1 MVGDGSAGVAL
12 VTQDA
17 AMRRMLDVVR
27 YVAASDVTV
36 LVGGESGTGK
46 ALLARHLHDQS
57 PRHDGPF
64 AAVHCAAL
72 SRERLASAL
81 FGHEP
86 GAVPGALTR
95 VCGAF
100 ELTHGGTLLLEEIGE
115 LDSALQARLLRVL
128 RKRLIE
134 RVGSPDAVSV
144 DVRIVAT
151 TTRRLRPLV
160 DAGRLCR
167 ELFDCVSVATVV
179 VPPLRER
186 RGDVA
191 LVAAY
196 VLEHLESDR
205 PLQLD
210 ESAHELLRAHPWPGN
225 VRELVQA
232 LERAAIL
239 AHGPVIT
246 AADLEDGAASPLR
259 IGLGSLAGLT
269 VREVERR
276 LIVDTLA
283 RTRNNRT
290 QAAKLLGI
298 SIRTLRNKLAEY
310 RARGECVLAREPM
323 L

>member
-1 MVGDGSAGVAL
+1 M
-12 VTQDA
+12 
-17 AMRRMLDVVR
+17 
-27 YVAASDVTV
+27 
-36 LVGGESGTGK
+36 
-46 ALLARHLHDQS
+46 
-57 PRHDGPF
+57 
-64 AAVHCAAL
+64 
-72 SRERLASAL
+72 
-81 FGHEP
+81 
-86 GAVPGALTR
+86 
-95 VCGAF
+95 
-100 ELTHGGTLLLEEIGE
+100 
-115 LDSALQARLLRVL
+115 
-128 RKRLIE
+128 
-134 RVGSPDAVSV
+134 SV

-191 LVAAY
+191 LMAAY

-310 RARGECVLAREPM
+310 RARGECVLAREPCFTRGCLGVRAGGCVM
-323 L
+323 AEWNLRPQGENHAHPLDRSGPFSGRAPAGGRGSDAGVRVGRRS